1 MASKKVTNIVK
12 NIVALNIIDFADLA
26 EIVGELFGSN
36 TLYAHNVDGL
46 RDFQPVKKVSNRP
59 RIIRIIGCR
68 EIKHPENP
76 NWSNSHGGRSFIQ
89 LIKLVREFTGLGLR
103 ETKDIV
109 DALEFNGTE
118 IKFTVPSL
126 EAWVKAA
133 EDIESF
139 GYIVKK

>member
-1 MASKKVTNIVK
+1 MARQTVPNIVK
-12 NIVALNIIDFADLA
+12 SILSLNIIDFADLA
-26 EIVGELFGSN
+26 TIIGPLFTENGLDSTDVDHLRELI
-36 TLYAHNVDGL
+36 
-46 RDFQPVKKVSNRP
+46 PMKKVSNRP

-89 LIKLVREFTGLGLR
+89 LIKLVRELTGLGLR

-126 EAWVKAA
+126 EAWVKTA

-139 GYIVKK
+139 GYIVKR